1 MGLLGPQS
9 LKMREGKAGT
19 YFPAVQTAKEGEDTA
34 GGAVQPHVVSLQDKV
49 TQLQAVQ
56 CLGLGC
62 VQATHKA
69 ASADV
74 NGTLPGER
82 ANISRE
88 QHGHPP
94 THTGPGP
101 LNLDLALPL
110 RSRSHLKVAVLQD
123 TPRTQSDRALQQAA
137 DHRAPSPQQLQ
148 LL

>member
-1 MGLLGPQS
+1 MGPLGPQS
-9 LKMREGKAGT
+9 RKMREGKAGT
-19 YFPAVQTAKEGEDTA
+19 YFPAVQTAEEGEDTA
-34 GGAVQPHVVSLQDKV
+34 GGATQPHVVSLQDKV

-62 VQATHKA
+62 VQATHEA

-82 ANISRE
+82 AGISRE

-94 THTGPGP
+94 THMGPGP
-101 LNLDLALPL
+101 PRPGPSPAPAL
-110 RSRSHLKVAVLQD
+110 RCHLKVAVLQD
-123 TPRTQSDRALQQAA
+123 TPRTQSDRPLQQAA
-137 DHRAPSPQQLQ
+137 DHRAPGPQQLQ